1 MKTDYLKDKSFSKF
15 FKLLLYLIFSIG
27 FTFAELNQ
35 IKNTSEDLFKPL
47 MDNTGWVLDE
57 EKNNL
62 SISKKSLSNK
72 ELIAIKIEKEVSLS
86 PAVIQEVILDVE
98 NYNQFL
104 TNAESIQS
112 KMIDFSEHWIDAY
125 QYIPSNI
132 PFLSD
137 REYFFRISSEKV
149 LKEDTLSIIHW
160 YLLDQKKYNKVK
172 ELKKDII
179 YLNYG
184 AGLWLANKTSSGK
197 ILLSYILYMDPGGS
211 IPKFVIDKANKNSVI
226 TLFEDVL
233 SEAKK
238 RSPKKNSKK

>member
-104 TNAESIQS
+104 TNSESIQS
-112 KMIDFSEHWIDAY
+112 KMIDLKNLFRLVVLGFKCFIL
-125 QYIPSNI
+125 INI
-132 PFLSD
+132 
-137 REYFFRISSEKV
+137 
-149 LKEDTLSIIHW
+149 
-160 YLLDQKKYNKVK
+160 YNR
-172 ELKKDII
+172 
-179 YLNYG
+179 
-184 AGLWLANKTSSGK
+184 K
-197 ILLSYILYMDPGGS
+197 ILML
-211 IPKFVIDKANKNSVI
+211 
-226 TLFEDVL
+226 
-233 SEAKK
+233 
-238 RSPKKNSKK
+238 